1 MEILLLLGI
10 YFVEL
15 LCYQAVMRML
25 FQVNVTT
32 KKWMI
37 LGGVLPLVIGV
48 MPVND
53 TAEKNL
59 LVTVSVIAIMFLSTE
74 GTVIEKS
81 IKLFL
86 ELLVLACIED
96 IFAYPCGKLFIFVR
110 IDYRK
115 YVSCLVSKF
124 LTFISIVILY
134 NVKEKVNKHNKT
146 HISSSI
152 YLLIGFIIGL
162 MLLCLSIMN
171 QVITYFPNNRY
182 IILCNIFN
190 VAILSSIF
198 LLVVFIIY
206 IKNTH
211 ERMEQL
217 LKTERL
223 LKESQVNYY
232 KQNLRKE
239 VETRKYRH
247 DMINHLVYV
256 QEILS
261 QNRIEEVQKYLA
273 NMMGGFKR
281 IQSLYYVTGN
291 EMVDTIMN
299 YFFSMLPESIEIK
312 IKGRCLVTI
321 DIEESDICTIFSNI
335 FQNAA
340 EEIVENNI
348 LNAKIIVVIHKGKQF
363 VEYKIRNSI
372 LTRINEKNID
382 KNGLPKSHKLDK
394 QNHGI
399 GMINIKNTVERNH
412 GKFEW
417 NQYDGY
423 FNVIVILPIK

>member
-1 MEILLLLGI
+1 
-10 YFVEL
+10 
-15 LCYQAVMRML
+15 
-25 FQVNVTT
+25 
-32 KKWMI
+32 MI

-206 IKNTH
+206 IKIPMSVWN
-211 ERMEQL
+211 
-217 LKTERL
+217 
-223 LKESQVNYY
+223 NY
-232 KQNLRKE
+232 
-239 VETRKYRH
+239 
-247 DMINHLVYV
+247 
-256 QEILS
+256 
-261 QNRIEEVQKYLA
+261 
-273 NMMGGFKR
+273 
-281 IQSLYYVTGN
+281 
-291 EMVDTIMN
+291 
-299 YFFSMLPESIEIK
+299 
-312 IKGRCLVTI
+312 
-321 DIEESDICTIFSNI
+321 
-335 FQNAA
+335 
-340 EEIVENNI
+340 
-348 LNAKIIVVIHKGKQF
+348 
-363 VEYKIRNSI
+363 
-372 LTRINEKNID
+372 
-382 KNGLPKSHKLDK
+382 
-394 QNHGI
+394 
-399 GMINIKNTVERNH
+399 
-412 GKFEW
+412 
-417 NQYDGY
+417 
-423 FNVIVILPIK
+423 